1 MSDFTQQ
8 LKAKA
13 DIGQLIGEYVKLKPG
28 GNGYVG
34 LCPFHGE
41 KSPSFHVHVAK
52 GFYYCFG
59 CHVHGDIFRFLME
72 YKKLSF
78 PEAVEAV
85 AERLGVPVPRAHDA
99 ARDPGR
105 QALLQIHEAATGF
118 FGSAM
123 AGRGGAGARAY
134 IQSRGFGLTE
144 ANLFQVGYAP
154 DSGRDLAQFLQA
166 QGYAPDL
173 ALRSGLC
180 QLRRESQPGLGVAPA
195 ATAWDDLYDRFRDRL
210 IFPIADDRG
219 HVIAFGGRAMSADAR
234 TPKYLNSPESPLY
247 TKGRV
252 LYNLHRAKEAIRQLG
267 YAILVE
273 GYFDCLRVLASGF
286 GNVVASCGTALT
298 AAQVGSLER
307 LTQKA
312 VINFDPDAAGAA
324 AAERSIGLLLEQGF
338 QMRVVV
344 LPGGQDPDAYILQAG
359 RDAYAQALKA
369 SRSFFDYLSDRT
381 RQLHD
386 LRRGEGKV
394 AAVNHLLP
402 YLNRVRDAILRQN
415 LAENLAAQL
424 GLEQSLISRQ
434 LVQAARDRQGHIA
447 APASGPT
454 ELLAAERILLRLWVE
469 QPARRP
475 DFAGLVAQS
484 LFSGL
489 GSGPLAERLSEW
501 ANDALDMEAMASQ
514 LEDVD
519 RRLLAEVMFETHEH
533 ESLSEALVASAIE
546 TLQYRAMEHR
556 MRQIP
561 DQIRRAAAA
570 GDRGQVEALAREK
583 AAWDSQRSQ
592 PRP

>member
-1 MSDFTQQ
+1 MSEFTQQ

-13 DIGQLIGEYVKLKPG
+13 DIGQVIGEYVALKPG
-28 GNGYVG
+28 GNGFVG

-85 AERLGVPVPRAHDA
+85 AERLGIPVPKANDA
-99 ARDPGR
+99 GSDPTRRVLG
-105 QALLQIHEAATGF
+105 QIHEAATGF
-118 FGSAM
+118 FVRQLADR
-123 AGRGGAGARAY
+123 AGTAARAY
-134 IQSRGFGLTE
+134 VQSRGYEPAATDL
-144 ANLFQVGYAP
+144 LQVGYAP
-154 DSGRDLAQFLQA
+154 GSGRALTQFLQT
-166 QGYAPDL
+166 QGFATAL
-173 ALRSGLC
+173 VLRSGLC
-180 QLRRESQPGLGVAPA
+180 QPRRETQTHLQEEGLG
-195 ATAWDDLYDRFRDRL
+195 WDDLYDRFRDRL
-210 IFPIADDRG
+210 MFPIADERG
-219 HVIAFGGRAMSADAR
+219 HVIAFGGRALTADAR

-273 GYFDCLRVLASGF
+273 GYFDCLRVFSSGF
-286 GNVVASCGTALT
+286 ENVVASCGTALT
-298 AAQVGSLER
+298 AAQVSTLQR

-324 AAERSIGLLLEQGF
+324 AAERSIGLLLEHGY

-344 LPGGQDPDAYILQAG
+344 LPGGQDPDLFIRQAG
-359 RDAYAQALKA
+359 RDAYGQALKS
-369 SRSFFDYLSDRT
+369 SRSFFDYLSGRM
-381 RQLHD
+381 RQMHD

-402 YLNRVRDAILRQN
+402 YLNRVPDAILRQN

-447 APASGPT
+447 SSNTGT
-454 ELLAAERILLRLWVE
+454 SELLAAERILLRVWVE
-469 QPARRP
+469 QPARRAEFAGRVAESL
-475 DFAGLVAQS
+475 FAGLAS
-484 LFSGL
+484 A
-489 GSGPLAERLSEW
+489 PLAERLSGWTNE
-501 ANDALDMEAMASQ
+501 DIDMESVATQ
-514 LEDVD
+514 LEEAD
-519 RRLLAEVMFETHEH
+519 RKLLALVMFDTHELEPLSPGVV
-533 ESLSEALVASAIE
+533 ESAVE
-546 TLQYRAMEHR
+546 TLRLRAAEQHA
-556 MRQIP
+556 RQIP
-561 DQIRRAAAA
+561 DLIRQAAAA
-570 GDRGQVEALAREK
+570 GDRAQVEALAREK
-583 AAWDSQRSQ
+583 AAWDAQRSQ
-592 PRP
+592 AKV